1 MKKLFVFFIV
11 LTLSLSVILP
21 TTVFAKTSY
30 TVSASSSQDT
40 VYLNSNVTVT
50 FTFKSSEIIG
60 GAQFLVKFD
69 DSKLKYVSFTS
80 SIGSAMDVSPNG
92 GSLKILDFNTNATST
107 TYTCKV
113 TFTAK
118 AVGSAKVYIDSVI
131 ITDRFADESYEG
143 STAST
148 SVTIKEKNLSSDAN
162 LTYLAPPKGCTLEPK
177 FSSKVTE
184 YTCTVPYSVDY
195 FPLDWTLSDK
205 DATAKGV
212 GSTTLKVGENTRK
225 VQVTAPDGT
234 VKTYTVKITR
244 LAPAVTPTPDL
255 SSGVTPSPKP
265 TAEPTTDIVIDGT
278 EHVLEKII
286 TLPAPEGF
294 SLETYDIGST
304 TTQIAF
310 NGSIILV
317 QLTSNIDSVFFIY
330 NEQTNSFSE
339 YKSLKTVASTYTYLS
354 ATCDID
360 APLAP
365 VRFTVDGVTFDA
377 LSSEKLGSGYYIFKA
392 MNNKTKSVYDC
403 VYCEADGTV
412 QKLST
417 FALTAS
423 DDNEEDDVQE
433 LSFIKAYWQYI
444 VMGVLAILLILFII
458 LFATKKGSP
467 KKSKKQNSSRDW
479 GFEAT
484 DQGIVIDGEDN
495 EEPKEIFFTDFN

>member
-1 MKKLFVFFIV
+1 MKKLLVFILTIV
-11 LTLSLSVILP
+11 LAAACIVP
-21 TTVFAKTSY
+21 TALADCTA
-30 TVSASSSQDT
+30 SASASQST
-40 VYLNSNVTVT
+40 VYVNSNVTFT
-50 FTFKSSEIIG
+50 FTFKGDDVVGSADTTFS
-60 GAQFLVKFD
+60 FD
-69 DSKLKYVSFTS
+69 NAKLKYVSYSSSLGNANINVAGGTIKISDYSGSSTS
-80 SIGSAMDVSPNG
+80 
-92 GSLKILDFNTNATST
+92 K
-107 TYTCKV
+107 TYTVKL
-113 TFTAK
+113 TFTATG
-118 AVGSAKVYIDSVI
+118 VGSAKVSLSSSDIGD
-131 ITDRFADESYEG
+131 DEG
-143 STAST
+143 GALGAPTAST
-148 SVTIKEKNLSSDAN
+148 SVTIKEKSLSSDAN
-162 LTYLAPPKGCTLEPK
+162 LTYLAPPKGCTLSPK

-265 TAEPTTDIVIDGT
+265 TAEPTTDIVINGT

-365 VRFTVDGVTFDA
+365 VRFTVDGITFDA

-458 LFATKKGSP
+458 LFVTKKGSP
-467 KKSKKQNSSRDW
+467 KKQKKQASSRDW
-479 GFEAT
+479 GFETT
-484 DQGIVIDGEDN
+484 DQGIVIDEQSQ
-495 EEPKEIFFTDFN
+495 EEPAEIFFTDFN